1 MKTDKIVGMLI
12 LAITIALVM
21 STTVEAR
28 IGPPGVQY
36 DRQAVVNEAYYAV
49 TGYWWYCPN
58 VGAGQYDSR
67 TGSYNYLLSDVGA
80 YWHTRDYW
88 TYRYPVVPYMTNN
101 GNSYLRQLFVNGDL
115 PSYGLY
121 GNLGRGGQCKYFAN
135 LILYRAGVSGVD
147 PMPTYATMNMQSRS
161 SKYAKPGDIL
171 FSSSL
176 PHTAIVTKVL
186 QGNPNSGTVTGVQV
200 VDSNWVTGDG
210 NEVIGAHNYY
220 GSNLAQ
226 YKVWTGAPYY
236 WYNYGYYGY

>member
-1 MKTDKIVGMLI
+1 MKIKRTVMLLI
-12 LAITIALVM
+12 LVIMTALVM
-21 STTVEAR
+21 SITVEAR

-88 TYRYPVVPYMTNN
+88 TSAYRPYPHMTHNN
-101 GNSYLRQLFVNGDL
+101 DDRLTNLFLD
-115 PSYGLY
+115 
-121 GNLGRGGQCKYFAN
+121 GNLPAYGFAGGVGRGGQCKYFAN
-135 LILYRAGVSGVD
+135 VLLYRAGVSNVD
-147 PMPTYATMNMQSRS
+147 PMPTYSILNQQSRS
-161 SKYAKPGDIL
+161 SKYAKPGDVL
-171 FSSSL
+171 FKYNY
-176 PHTAIVTKVL
+176 HVAIVTRVL
-186 QGNPNSGTVTGVQV
+186 QGDPNSGTVTGVQV
-200 VDSNWVTGDG
+200 VDSNWVTGDD
-210 NEVIGAHNYY
+210 NEVIGVHNYY
-220 GSNLAQ
+220 GSDLAQ